1 MSQQSDMAEKVYDR
15 LTRSDVS
22 SAELVEE
29 LRANW
34 APEHGAMGSALVL
47 SVRLQLVVGDS
58 RDSHFTGW
66 GLKPWE
72 AHAKVEQELL
82 SMDTFLYDKEHC
94 VFHRPRQT

>member
-47 SVRLQLVVGDS
+47 SVRLQLVFFTTMTSRLATAGIVTLPDGDS
-58 RDSHFTGW
+58 SRGKHT
-66 GLKPWE
+66 
-72 AHAKVEQELL
+72 
-82 SMDTFLYDKEHC
+82 
-94 VFHRPRQT
+94 PR